1 MKRTTQADQVVE
13 ALRKKGGYATLKDL
27 YNLVPHNEWG
37 TQTPFATIRRILQK
51 DPQSRFF
58 RIRPGLWGLT
68 ELKEKILEQLS
79 IDESASPKQ
88 VAEFD
93 HSYYQGLV
101 VEIGNLREFK
111 TFVPKQDRNKK
122 FIQYK
127 KLGDIITLREI
138 YQFTYKKVVKR
149 ASTVDVIWFNERK
162 MPHAFW
168 EIEHTTDFTNSLL
181 KFVEFQDFR
190 VNFYIVADSTRRN
203 QFEERIKQSAFKPI
217 EKWVRF
223 IDYEKLAELH
233 AAAKAYPQVQE
244 L

>member
-88 VAEFD
+88 VAKFD

-101 VEIGNLREFK
+101 VEIGNLRGFK
-111 TFVPKQDRNKK
+111 TFIPKQDRNKK
-122 FIQYK
+122 FIEYK
-127 KLGDIITLREI
+127 LDNIISLREI
-138 YQFTYKKVVKR
+138 YQFTYEETVRR

-168 EIEHTTDFTNSLL
+168 EIEHTTDFRKALS
-181 KFVEFQDFR
+181 KFVDLQDFR
-190 VNFYIVADSTRRN
+190 ANFYVVADSSRRN
-203 QFEERIKQSAFKPI
+203 QFEKRVSESAFRSI
-217 EKWVRF
+217 QKWVRF
-223 IDYEKLAELH
+223 IDYEKLAKLH

>member
-1 MKRTTQADQVVE
+1 MKRATQADQVVE
-13 ALRKKGGYATLKDL
+13 ALRKKGGYATLKEL
-27 YNLVPHNEWG
+27 YTLVPYKKWG

-79 IDESASPKQ
+79 IDESASPEQ

-101 VEIGNLREFK
+101 VEIGNLRGFK

-122 FIQYK
+122 FVKYK
-127 KLGDIITLREI
+127 LDDIVSLREI
-138 YQFTYKKVVKR
+138 YQFTYEEIIRK

-168 EIEHTTDFTNSLL
+168 EIEHTTDFVNALL
-181 KFVEFQDFR
+181 KFVDFQDFR
-190 VNFYIVADSTRRN
+190 ANFYVVADSSRRDL
-203 QFEERIKQSAFKPI
+203 FEKRIKQSAFEPI
-217 EKWVRF
+217 QKWVRF